1 MAGVFPGCNNIDEFW
16 SMLKEGRSGIVTL
29 SDDELRSYV
38 PEELLKNPRYVR
50 RTGRLTCGIDLFDHA
65 FFGISP
71 REASLTDPQHRLLV
85 EVVYRAC
92 EDAAVNLQSPD
103 ETIGCFIAASDS
115 SYYLFNLQHLHDSS
129 DKQPT
134 VERQMRLN
142 NMMGTMA
149 TKLAYYL
156 DLTGAAINVQ
166 TACSSGLVALQ
177 VAIDHLRLGRCT
189 VAIVG
194 TSCIHLPTS
203 GYLYEPGSIYSPIG
217 QCAPFD
223 ASANGIVLGDS
234 VSAVVLK
241 LASRAVV
248 HRHNIRALIKSC
260 AVNNNGSVRGAA
272 SFAAP
277 NAIAQAECIRG
288 ALTEANV
295 NATDIVYV
303 EGHGT
308 GTAVG
313 DPIEVEGL
321 TLAFDTFQRQYCVL
335 GSVKSNV
342 GHTDIAA
349 GLVGL
354 IKTALILQHRCIP
367 ATLNY
372 RIANPNIDF
381 SSTPFVVRSTDISL
395 KTARF
400 EHGPLLAGVSSLGMG
415 GTNAHA
421 ILQEYCPK
429 LSSNNSYDSSKNAVH
444 QVTLSSKNPES
455 LQAYLRELINWL
467 KNQNNSKEPAKLAN
481 ICYTLNKGR
490 SVYEFR
496 LAATLDSSSLSVL
509 IDTLSQ
515 LSTDGLLPSQE
526 IDRFVFIFPG
536 QHNCSRTLIRQL
548 YLTSDVFRKAY
559 DMCATILKDYDSNS
573 PNMIDILMAAD
584 DDKLMNQEW
593 QIWMGLT
600 TFIVEFGLI
609 TLWSS
614 IIHPPYVFLGHSI
627 GEYVVA
633 TITSVF
639 TLEEALKL
647 VFIRTCL
654 INQQSN
660 LKKSGA
666 LLAVRISYDDAI
678 KYVIHDRL
686 SIAAVNGPMQ
696 CVFAGDIKAINELK
710 STLDKLKYK
719 FKQLEHTFPFHSHM
733 ITPLLLDTF
742 RQAYKDL
749 NIQARAP
756 KIPFISTV
764 TGNWLDEDYVPDI
777 EYWCRHMRQTVLW
790 HQAVKT
796 LDQQNSSSPTERSN
810 KTLYIECSLNNILT
824 NVTKASV
831 KAESSLVLPSASTDT
846 TNVEL
851 SIKQALSTCWCH
863 GLEDIDFQSVY
874 NSFSGSSSVYNNASF
889 ISMPGQ
895 VFNRQRHWIDAPS
908 LHQLKENIT
917 KQPSMS
923 TVDADEIK
931 QHETIQPMMNSSSL
945 ITQLIEIFVSVT
957 GDVLTNKHSDFFASG
972 GDSHTAIILI
982 SRINHL
988 FNVKLTNKDLTEMPV
1003 LEQLAARIEQIK
1015 HKKILQTAPEVKM
1028 AQLSSLLHLSYQDDQ
1043 IIVMKKGTC
1052 SSQAPI
1058 FAIAPTGGTCFIY
1071 RDLCKYL
1078 NTSITVLALKYPDI
1092 SPSLS
1097 SEHCEDSVANLASYY
1112 IEVMR
1117 SIQPEAT
1124 SYILLGTSFGG
1135 MIGYEMSQQLS
1146 TLSST
1151 SVHISRLF
1159 MIDTPTKESLRIHL
1173 DDTTSNNNKNVRAIV
1188 LWAMFGTKYNFSLAQ
1203 AEHECMKDEEELKR
1217 FCIDKNILSSNAVDL
1232 DTEFRELCQYMHIFG
1247 RNMRAIDD
1255 YTVEPLKSRL
1265 TEVNYIQVKSPL
1277 PHDPVEPYRTWSQA
1291 VPRNQFKLFHVDGD
1305 HLSVNFEPYVQQLA
1319 SLINRELLSS
1329 SIS

>member
-65 FFGISP
+65 FFGTSP
-71 REASLTDPQHRLLV
+71 REASLTDPQHRLLL

-349 GLVGL
+349 GLV
-354 IKTALILQHRCIP
+354 
-367 ATLNY
+367 
-372 RIANPNIDF
+372 
-381 SSTPFVVRSTDISL
+381 
-395 KTARF
+395 
-400 EHGPLLAGVSSLGMG
+400 
-415 GTNAHA
+415 
-421 ILQEYCPK
+421 
-429 LSSNNSYDSSKNAVH
+429 
-444 QVTLSSKNPES
+444 
-455 LQAYLRELINWL
+455 
-467 KNQNNSKEPAKLAN
+467 
-481 ICYTLNKGR
+481 
-490 SVYEFR
+490 
-496 LAATLDSSSLSVL
+496 
-509 IDTLSQ
+509 
-515 LSTDGLLPSQE
+515 
-526 IDRFVFIFPG
+526 
-536 QHNCSRTLIRQL
+536 
-548 YLTSDVFRKAY
+548 
-559 DMCATILKDYDSNS
+559 
-573 PNMIDILMAAD
+573 
-584 DDKLMNQEW
+584 
-593 QIWMGLT
+593 
-600 TFIVEFGLI
+600 
-609 TLWSS
+609 
-614 IIHPPYVFLGHSI
+614 
-627 GEYVVA
+627 
-633 TITSVF
+633 
-639 TLEEALKL
+639 
-647 VFIRTCL
+647 
-654 INQQSN
+654 
-660 LKKSGA
+660 
-666 LLAVRISYDDAI
+666 
-678 KYVIHDRL
+678 
-686 SIAAVNGPMQ
+686 
-696 CVFAGDIKAINELK
+696 
-710 STLDKLKYK
+710 
-719 FKQLEHTFPFHSHM
+719 
-733 ITPLLLDTF
+733 
-742 RQAYKDL
+742 
-749 NIQARAP
+749 ARAP

-945 ITQLIEIFVSVT
+945 ITQLIEIFVS
-957 GDVLTNKHSDFFASG
+957 
-972 GDSHTAIILI
+972 
-982 SRINHL
+982 
-988 FNVKLTNKDLTEMPV
+988 
-1003 LEQLAARIEQIK
+1003 
-1015 HKKILQTAPEVKM
+1015 TAPEVKM

-1058 FAIAPTGGTCFIY
+1058 FVIAPTGGTCFIY

-1217 FCIDKNILSSNAVDL
+1217 FCIDKKILSSNAVDL

>member
-1 MAGVFPGCNNIDEFW
+1 MTGAAYCGLSPQSPQQRLNILVKETGSRFVLVHSMTQNLFSDDVTELNIDEIINSRNIAHNVDVDQLSRVAVIPENIAYVIFTSGSTGIPKAGQLRHRNLIECEVLTAKLVRLLRSYVEENCLIWNLYGPSEITMGCTYHKVDETSEKSNICIGRSFPNYQCRIVNEMLQPVIVNQEGELLVGGVGIFAGYLGRDDLTAKTLIEIDDELFYRTGDLVRLDSNGFVHYVGRKDHQVKLRGQRIELGEIEQCLLQSSPQVTACVVTKYDDEHLVAYVQSSDIDEELLQTYCHSHLPQYMVPSKFIILQQVPLNANGKMDRQRLPIPDFSSSKSSTGFDANDCAIIGMAGVFPGCNNIDEFW

-65 FFGISP
+65 FFGTSP
-71 REASLTDPQHRLLV
+71 REASLTDPQHRLLL

-349 GLVGL
+349 GLV
-354 IKTALILQHRCIP
+354 
-367 ATLNY
+367 
-372 RIANPNIDF
+372 
-381 SSTPFVVRSTDISL
+381 
-395 KTARF
+395 
-400 EHGPLLAGVSSLGMG
+400 
-415 GTNAHA
+415 
-421 ILQEYCPK
+421 
-429 LSSNNSYDSSKNAVH
+429 
-444 QVTLSSKNPES
+444 
-455 LQAYLRELINWL
+455 
-467 KNQNNSKEPAKLAN
+467 
-481 ICYTLNKGR
+481 
-490 SVYEFR
+490 
-496 LAATLDSSSLSVL
+496 
-509 IDTLSQ
+509 
-515 LSTDGLLPSQE
+515 
-526 IDRFVFIFPG
+526 
-536 QHNCSRTLIRQL
+536 
-548 YLTSDVFRKAY
+548 
-559 DMCATILKDYDSNS
+559 
-573 PNMIDILMAAD
+573 
-584 DDKLMNQEW
+584 
-593 QIWMGLT
+593 
-600 TFIVEFGLI
+600 
-609 TLWSS
+609 
-614 IIHPPYVFLGHSI
+614 
-627 GEYVVA
+627 
-633 TITSVF
+633 
-639 TLEEALKL
+639 
-647 VFIRTCL
+647 
-654 INQQSN
+654 
-660 LKKSGA
+660 
-666 LLAVRISYDDAI
+666 
-678 KYVIHDRL
+678 
-686 SIAAVNGPMQ
+686 
-696 CVFAGDIKAINELK
+696 
-710 STLDKLKYK
+710 
-719 FKQLEHTFPFHSHM
+719 
-733 ITPLLLDTF
+733 
-742 RQAYKDL
+742 
-749 NIQARAP
+749 ARAP

-1058 FAIAPTGGTCFIY
+1058 FVIAPTGGTCFIY

-1217 FCIDKNILSSNAVDL
+1217 FCIDKKILSSNAVDL

>member
-29 SDDELRSYV
+29 SDDELCGYV
-38 PEELLKNPRYVR
+38 HEELLTNPFYVR

-65 FFGISP
+65 FFGVSP
-71 REASLTDPQHRLLV
+71 REASLTDPQHRLLL

-92 EDAAVNLQSPD
+92 EDAAVNLQSPN
-103 ETIGCFIAASDS
+103 ETIGCFIAANDS
-115 SYYLFNLQHLHDSS
+115 SYYSFNLKHLHDSS
-129 DKQPT
+129 YKQPT
-134 VERQMRLN
+134 LQRQMRLN

-156 DLTGAAINVQ
+156 DFTGAAINVQ

-177 VAIDHLRLGRCT
+177 VAIDHLRLERCT

-234 VSAVVLK
+234 VCAVVLK
-241 LASRAVV
+241 LASRAVA
-248 HRHNIRALIKSC
+248 HRHHIRALIKSC
-260 AVNNNGSVRGAA
+260 TLNNNGSVTGAA
-272 SFAAP
+272 SFVAP
-277 NAIAQAECIRG
+277 NAIAQAECIG
-288 ALTEANV
+288 KALKEANV
-295 NATDIVYV
+295 DATDIVYV

-313 DPIEVEGL
+313 DEIEVEGL

-342 GHTDIAA
+342 GHTDIAS

-354 IKTALILQHRCIP
+354 IKTALVLEHRYIP

-372 RIANPNIDF
+372 RSPNPNIDF
-381 SSTPFVVRSTDISL
+381 SSTPFVVQSTGVSL

-400 EHGPLLAGVSSLGMG
+400 EHGPLFAGVSSLGMG

-421 ILQEYCPK
+421 ILQEYHPK
-429 LSSNNSYDSSKNAVH
+429 LSSNNSYDSCEKAVH
-444 QVTLSSKNPES
+444 QITLSSKNPES
-455 LQAYLRELINWL
+455 LQAYLRELIDWL

-481 ICYTLNKGR
+481 ICYTLNNGR
-490 SVYEFR
+490 SVYDFR

-509 IDTLSQ
+509 IDNLNQ
-515 LSTDGLLPSQE
+515 LSTDGLQPSQQ
-526 IDRFVFIFPG
+526 IDRCVFIFPG
-536 QHNCSRTLIRQL
+536 QHKCSRSLIRQL
-548 YLTSDVFRKAY
+548 YLTSDVFKKAY
-559 DMCATILKDYDSNS
+559 DVCATILENYDSNS
-573 PNMIDILMAAD
+573 PKMIDILMADD
-584 DDKLMNQEW
+584 DDKSMNQEW
-593 QIWMGLT
+593 QTWMGLM
-600 TFIVEFGLI
+600 TFIVELGLI

-614 IIHPPYVFLGHSI
+614 IIRSPLVFLGHSI

-633 TITSVF
+633 TMTCVF

-647 VFIRTCL
+647 VFVRSCL
-654 INQQSN
+654 MNQQYN
-660 LKKSGA
+660 LKRSGA
-666 LLAVRISYDDAI
+666 LLAVRISYDDAV
-678 KYVIHDRL
+678 KYVVHDRL
-686 SIAAVNGPMQ
+686 SIAAVNGSMQ

-710 STLDKLKYK
+710 STLHKLKYK

-749 NIQARAP
+749 NIQACAP

-764 TGNWLDEDYVPDI
+764 TGNWLDENYVPDI

-790 HQAVKT
+790 HQAIKM
-796 LDQQNSSSPTERSN
+796 LDQQNSSSPRERSN

-851 SIKQALSTCWCH
+851 SIKKALSTSWCH

-874 NSFSGSSSVYNNASF
+874 DSFSGSSSVYNNASF

-895 VFNRQRHWIDAPS
+895 VLNRQRHWIDTSS
-908 LHQLKENIT
+908 LHQLKENFI
-917 KQPSMS
+917 KQPSIL
-923 TVDADEIK
+923 TVDPNEIK
-931 QHETIQPMMNSSSL
+931 RYEPVQPMISSSSV
-945 ITQLIEIFVSVT
+945 IAQLIDIFTSVT

-988 FNVKLTNKDLTEMPV
+988 FNVQLTNKDLTEMPV
-1003 LEQLAARIEQIK
+1003 LEQLAVRIEQIK
-1015 HKKILQTAPEVKM
+1015 HRKILQTAPEVKM
-1028 AQLSSLLHLSYQDDQ
+1028 TQLSSLLHLSYYDDRV
-1043 IIVMKKGTC
+1043 IVMKKGTC

-1058 FAIAPTGGTCFIY
+1058 FVIAPTGGTCFIY

-1092 SPSLS
+1092 SPSLF
-1097 SEHCEDSVANLASYY
+1097 SEHSEDSVANLASYY
-1112 IEVMR
+1112 IEVLR

-1135 MIGYEMSQQLS
+1135 MVGYEMSQQLS
-1146 TLSST
+1146 SLSST

-1159 MIDTPTKESLRIHL
+1159 MIDTPTKESLRIHF
-1173 DDTTSNNNKNVRAIV
+1173 DDTTSNSNKNVKAIV
-1188 LWAMFGTKYNFSLAQ
+1188 LWAMFGTKHNFSLAQ
-1203 AEHECMKDEEELKR
+1203 VEHECMKDEEQLKR
-1217 FCIDKNILSSNAVDL
+1217 FCIDKKILSSNAVDL
-1232 DTEFRELCQYMHIFG
+1232 DAEFRKVCQYMHIFE
-1247 RNMRAIDD
+1247 RNMRAIED
-1255 YTVEPLKSRL
+1255 YTVELLKSRR
-1265 TEVNYIQVKSPL
+1265 TEVNYIQVKSPR
-1277 PHDPVEPYRTWSQA
+1277 PHDPVEPYQTWCQA
-1291 VPRNQFKLFHVDGD
+1291 VPRNQFKLFHIDGD

-1319 SLINRELLSS
+1319 SLINKELLSS
-1329 SIS
+1329 SMS